1 MATNFF
7 IPGILPLDSHSSCSS
22 CLLGWRKEK
31 ITPLCVCVC
40 VFNTRRFQ
48 WFCGG
53 VFFSPYYSRTGR
65 AIKKWRKILV
75 NQVIQVKSEMT
86 ICFIVVIVVLRNNLC
101 IDVEFGKCDLS
112 SSLRDV
118 FPISCLFRFF
128 LLLMLVEENNE
139 KELLLSLF
147 QCIPSSRRI
156 YKRYTRPLHTMRI
169 SWEMGGVTLVSNGQ
183 LNKKKK

>member
-1 MATNFF
+1 
-7 IPGILPLDSHSSCSS
+7 
-22 CLLGWRKEK
+22 
-31 ITPLCVCVC
+31 
-40 VFNTRRFQ
+40 
-48 WFCGG
+48 
-53 VFFSPYYSRTGR
+53 
-65 AIKKWRKILV
+65 
-75 NQVIQVKSEMT
+75 MT

-169 SWEMGGVTLVSNGQ
+169 S
-183 LNKKKK
+183 